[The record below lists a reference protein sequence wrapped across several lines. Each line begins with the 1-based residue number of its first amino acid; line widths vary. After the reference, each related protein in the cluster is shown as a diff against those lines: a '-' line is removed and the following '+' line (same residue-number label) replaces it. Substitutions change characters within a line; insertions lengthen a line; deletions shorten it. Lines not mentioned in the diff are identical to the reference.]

1 MVELALVLPVLVML
15 LIGIVQFGLAF
26 SAQVSIS
33 AAAREG
39 ARALAL
45 GESSATVDAAVRGA
59 SGVADVSS
67 VAQTACPANPA
78 PNTTSYATVT
88 VNATYTFSI
97 PFVPSLGTKN
107 LTATARMRC
116 GL

>member
-1 MVELALVLPVLVML
+1 MVELALVLPLLVML
-15 LIGIVQFGLAF
+15 LVGIMNFGIVFNR
-26 SAQVSIS
+26 QVSIQ

-45 GESSATVDAAVRGA
+45 GESTAAAQQAVVDAAPSVTNLSFGPVVTCAAGSTATSTQYA
-59 SGVADVSS
+59 SITVHAR
-67 VAQTACPANPA
+67 
-78 PNTTSYATVT
+78 YA
-88 VNATYTFSI
+88 FSI
-97 PFVPSLGTKN
+97 PFVHDFDMD